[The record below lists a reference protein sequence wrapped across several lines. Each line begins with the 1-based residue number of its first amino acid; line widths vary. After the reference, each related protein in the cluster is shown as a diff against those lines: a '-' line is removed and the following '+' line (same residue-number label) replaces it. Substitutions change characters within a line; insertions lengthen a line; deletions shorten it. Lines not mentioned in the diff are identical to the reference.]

1 MLPSGLDHAEIVRC
15 VSSTLL
21 EVVATFVINLAIHG
35 HTFESWC
42 MLRAV
47 ATASPSQYSLTAQ
60 KVNIASSQHPESDS
74 MNMIRHTNDM
84 VSISLLRV

>member
-1 MLPSGLDHAEIVRC
+1 MLPSGLDHPEIVRC
-15 VSSTLL
+15 MPSTLL
-21 EVVATFVINLAIHG
+21 EAVAMFVINLAIHG

-47 ATASPSQYSLTAQ
+47 ATASPSHYSLTAQ

-74 MNMIRHTNDM
+74 MNVIRHTNDM

>member
-1 MLPSGLDHAEIVRC
+1 MLPSGLDHPEIVCC

-21 EVVATFVINLAIHG
+21 EVVAMFVINLAIHG

-42 MLRAV
+42 VLRAV

-60 KVNIASSQHPESDS
+60 KVNIASTQHPEPDS
-74 MNMIRHTNDM
+74 MNMIRHTNET
-84 VSISLLRV
+84 VSISLLGV